1 MMCRARPNQNRMC
14 RKKNDELLKT
24 RALALGLAGLMLLI
38 PAIPAGAVNV
48 VVQLRNGDRI
58 TGTLVAQE
66 TNHVVITTSWAGE
79 FALPIATIGG
89 LRTATG
95 QDLLPPAVAPTVS
108 TAPPASPAQRSV
120 AVAAKPAPP
129 GAAKPKR
136 WRNSIQVGSNLA
148 FGARDSQTVFTRVK
162 STYEHPFPSD
172 AKKFF
177 RTTADYLADYGETEN
192 VQSANR
198 MNGGSKTDL
207 DLGKNSYAYAA
218 ASTGFDEVRKID
230 FQYEIGPGL
239 GFHLIKKPTFT
250 FNVESGV
257 NYQGQQRSAGVNLD
271 SIYWRLGEDFV
282 WKITPRLSWSKKF
295 EFFLDGEDAQEFRFR
310 LDSNLNYEL
319 IKNLSLIL
327 NLTDTFDTE
336 PAVRVNKNELQI
348 RSAIGITF

>member
-1 MMCRARPNQNRMC
+1 
-14 RKKNDELLKT
+14 LL
-24 RALALGLAGLMLLI
+24 L

-58 TGTLVAQE
+58 TGD
-66 TNHVVITTSWAGE
+66 
-79 FALPIATIGG
+79 IGG
-89 LRTATG
+89 PRDESRCHHDQLGRESWRCR
-95 QDLLPPAVAPTVS
+95 LPPLAGCV
-108 TAPPASPAQRSV
+108 PPPVRIYCRPPSRPQFQQLRPLRPPSV
-120 AVAAKPAPP
+120 RVPVAAKPAPP
-129 GAAKPKR
+129 GAAAKPKR